1 MYTWAEIDVG
11 AIVANWRAM
20 EALSG
25 TRVAPV
31 VKGNAYGHGMLEIA
45 RALGAAGVEIMCV
58 ARAEEALELRAAGL
72 RGEILVLGWTPPEQI
87 GPAVQR
93 AITLTVFDRPAAEAV
108 ASSASSQGLVARVH
122 LKVDTGMTRLGALPD
137 EAIALGQWLSGQPD
151 LAWAG
156 VFQHFAGADEAD
168 LASARRQLQVF
179 HDVLAA
185 WPQRPASVHACNT
198 AGALT
203 LPEARFD
210 LIRLGIGLYGLHP
223 SAAVPLPAVFRPA
236 LTWKARVTQ
245 VKTVPAGTGMSYG
258 HQYVASETETVAV
271 VSVGYADGYRRLLGV
286 NELLVRGQLA
296 PVRGRVCM
304 DQVTVGVS
312 HIPDVRVGDE
322 AIVLGG
328 LLSAD
333 VLARRW
339 GTINYDV
346 TSSILARVQR
356 LYR

>member
-1 MYTWAEIDVG
+1 
-11 AIVANWRAM
+11 
-20 EALSG
+20 
-25 TRVAPV
+25 VAPV
-31 VKGNAYGHGMLEIA
+31 VKGNAYGHGMVEVA
-45 RALGAAGVEIMCV
+45 RALGAAGVETVCV
-58 ARAEEALELRAAGL
+58 ARAEEALELHAAGL
-72 RGEILVLGWTPPEQI
+72 GGEILVLGWTPVEQI
-87 GPAVQR
+87 EPAVQR
-93 AITLTVFDRPAAEAV
+93 GATLTVFDRDSAEAI
-108 ASSASSQGLVARVH
+108 AACARSLGRTARVH
-122 LKVDTGMTRLGALPD
+122 LKVDTGMTRLGALPA
-137 EAIALGQWLSGQPD
+137 EAVALGQWLHARPEID
-151 LAWAG
+151 WAG
-156 VFQHFAGADEAD
+156 VFQHFACADEAD
-168 LASARRQLQVF
+168 LTSARQQLQVF
-179 HDVLAA
+179 RDVLAA
-185 WPQRPASVHACNT
+185 LPQPPRCVHACNT
-198 AGALT
+198 AGALA

-286 NELLVRGQLA
+286 NELLIHDQPA

-312 HIPDVRVGDE
+312 HIPDIRVGDE

-328 LLSAD
+328 PLSAD

-346 TSSILARVQR
+346 TSSVLARVRR